1 MEKKQVH
8 LTAIRLLS
16 EASMG
21 LGLNPQTA
29 LMFKTLDIAELHV
42 QHRRK
47 EFKGRAELP
56 PSCQSSVTKL

>member
-21 LGLNPQTA
+21 LGMNPQTA
-29 LMFKTLDIAELHV
+29 LMFKTLDIAELLV
-42 QHRRK
+42 QRRRK
-47 EFKGRAELP
+47 EFKGRAERP